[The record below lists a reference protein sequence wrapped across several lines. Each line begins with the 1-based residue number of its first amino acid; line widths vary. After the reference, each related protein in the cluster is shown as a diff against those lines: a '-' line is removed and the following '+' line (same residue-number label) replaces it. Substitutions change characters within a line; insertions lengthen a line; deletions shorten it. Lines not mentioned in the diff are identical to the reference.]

1 MYPHVGE
8 AFIPVRGASC
18 AADQI
23 YTKIEK
29 FCLSASL
36 EGFRKSV
43 AFEDGGAIIQPTN
56 EGLILHIFAHDALT
70 FYGIR
75 ALIEGGLPEIILR
88 SVDYV
93 EWIPRKAEGTIKSR

>member
-8 AFIPVRGASC
+8 VFIPVRNASC

-23 YTKIEK
+23 YTKIAK
-29 FCLSASL
+29 LCRSARL
-36 EGFRKSV
+36 EGPRKSV
-43 AFEDGGAIIQPTN
+43 VFEEGGAIIQSTN
-56 EGLILHIFAHDALT
+56 NGLFLHIFAHDALT

-75 ALIEGGLPEIILR
+75 ALIEGNLPEILLR
-88 SVDYV
+88 SVDCV

>member
-1 MYPHVGE
+1 MYPHGEE

-23 YTKIEK
+23 YTKIAK

-36 EGFRKSV
+36 DGFRKSV
-43 AFEDGGAIIQPTN
+43 AFEDGGAIIQSTSN
-56 EGLILHIFAHDALT
+56 GLFLHIFAHDALT

-75 ALIEGGLPEIILR
+75 ALIEGNLPEIILR
-88 SVDYV
+88 SVDCV
-93 EWIPRKAEGTIKSR
+93 EWIPRKAEGTIKLR